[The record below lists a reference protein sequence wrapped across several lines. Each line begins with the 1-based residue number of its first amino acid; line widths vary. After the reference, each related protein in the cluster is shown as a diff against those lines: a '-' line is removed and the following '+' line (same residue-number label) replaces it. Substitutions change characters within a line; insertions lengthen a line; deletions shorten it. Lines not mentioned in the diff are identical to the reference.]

1 MSDFKA
7 NVCPLPSPY
16 EKTAKLV
23 YFPRLI
29 EKIRL
34 HQQGRLPP
42 DFQENFGDKKP
53 WVLDDIC
60 CRFMRVSHAQLQALV
75 TSQRTNEEIL
85 EQCWL
90 LAGRRSEHEIDIWS
104 GWITRVGWRDAQ
116 SPRIASWKREI
127 AREKD
132 ESLQTLF
139 DLLDAE
145 EGRR

>member
-1 MSDFKA
+1 MSDFKEEP
-7 NVCPLPSPY
+7 CPLPSPY
-16 EKTAKLV
+16 EAAAKLV

-34 HQQGRLPP
+34 HQQGQLPT
-42 DFQENFGDKKP
+42 DFQENFGDKKQ

-60 CRFMRVSHAQLQALV
+60 CRFLRLSHAQLQTLV
-75 TSQRTNEEIL
+75 TPTATNEEIL

-116 SPRIASWKREI
+116 SPRIAVWKKDLGRDN
-127 AREKD
+127 D